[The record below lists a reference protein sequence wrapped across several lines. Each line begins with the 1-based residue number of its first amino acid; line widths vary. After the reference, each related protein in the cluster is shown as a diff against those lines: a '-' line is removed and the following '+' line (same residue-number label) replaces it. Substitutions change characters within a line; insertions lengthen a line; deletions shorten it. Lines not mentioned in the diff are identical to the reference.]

1 MSYRNTMKLFVS
13 NFALAWKQLVYL
25 LICVFLFA
33 ICSYTLISP
42 VISILRDAGLFSE
55 IKNLVTLVYDNPKD
69 IAFTISALVKLVLTS
84 IWANFSK
91 IYLNLI
97 GTLILCVILPYILY
111 QVSIYNI
118 SSILH
123 QKLTM
128 NMEVNYVQNYIG
140 NFNKAIKFAFASL
153 VYSLP
158 FFVINI
164 GLIIAYVFF
173 ANTIFKAL
181 IGLMVLSLVS
191 ISLDSVRLTLF
202 THYTGNVVANNANPF
217 SAFGKSIKL
226 ELKHFWKIMG
236 YSVVILLTTILING
250 VIAIFTLFAG
260 LLFSIPATIVLICIF
275 KIVIFLNINGNRYY
289 LSNSVIYNP
298 QRYVIKKD
306 DFVSTFIPPEDT
318 REITTTK
325 MKKKYKTKT
334 LKDKPKKA
342 TKTKKSKN
350 SKKENLKG

>member
-25 LICVFLFA
+25 LICAFLFA
-33 ICSYTLISP
+33 VCSYTLVSP
-42 VISILRDAGLFSE
+42 VISILREAGLFGE
-55 IKNLVTLVYDNPKD
+55 IEKLITLVYNNPKD
-69 IAFTISALVKLVLTS
+69 IAMTLSAVVKLVLTS
-84 IWANFSK
+84 IWANISK

-97 GTLILCVILPYILY
+97 ATLILCVILPYILY
-111 QVSIYNI
+111 EVSIYNI

-128 NMEVNYVQNYIG
+128 NMDVGYTQNYIG
-140 NFNKAIKFAFASL
+140 NFTKALKFAFASL

-158 FFVINI
+158 FFIVNI
-164 GLIIAYVFF
+164 GFIIGYIFIAD
-173 ANTIFKAL
+173 TMFKAL
-181 IGLMVLSLVS
+181 IGLVILSFLS
-191 ISLDSVRLTLF
+191 IALNSCKLTLF
-202 THYTGNVVANNANPF
+202 THFTGSVVANNSNPF
-217 SAFGKSIKL
+217 SAFGKSIKH
-226 ELKHFWKIMG
+226 ELKHFWRIMG
-236 YSVVILLTTILING
+236 YSVVIFLTSILING

-260 LLFSIPATIVLICIF
+260 LLFTIPATCVLICIF

-298 QRYVIKKD
+298 QKYVVKKD

-325 MKKKYKTKT
+325 MKNKYKTKT
-334 LKDKPKKA
+334 LTK
-342 TKTKKSKN
+342 KTKKNTKN
-350 SKKENLKG
+350 KKTKKLKNDI

>member
-25 LICVFLFA
+25 LICAFLFA
-33 ICSYTLISP
+33 VCSYTLVSP
-42 VISILRDAGLFSE
+42 VISILRDAGLFTE
-55 IKNLVTLVYDNPKD
+55 IKNLVALVYNNPKD
-69 IAFTISALVKLVLTS
+69 IAITASVLVKLVLTS
-84 IWANFSK
+84 IWANLSK

-97 GTLILCVILPYILY
+97 ATVILCAILPYILY

-118 SSILH
+118 SSVLH

-128 NMEVNYVQNYIG
+128 NMDVGYTQNYIS
-140 NFNKAIKFAFASL
+140 NFKKAIKFAFASL
-153 VYSLP
+153 VYALP

-164 GLIIAYVFF
+164 GLIIAYIFI
-173 ANTIFKAL
+173 ANTMFKAL
-181 IGLMVLSLVS
+181 IGLVVLSFLLITLNS
-191 ISLDSVRLTLF
+191 CKLTLF
-202 THYTGNVVANNANPF
+202 THFTGSVVANNSNPF
-217 SAFGKSIKL
+217 SAFGKSMKQ

-236 YSVVILLTTILING
+236 YSVVILLTAILING

-260 LLFSIPATIVLICIF
+260 LLFTIPATCIMICIF

-298 QRYVIKKD
+298 QKYVVKKD
-306 DFVSTFIPPEDT
+306 DFVSTFVPPEDT

-334 LKDKPKKA
+334 LTKKPKKA
-342 TKTKKSKN
+342 SKTKKSKK
-350 SKKENLKG
+350 SKNEI